1 MELKAEKKALRK
13 QIKETLAALS
23 KEEIARQSMAVCE
36 KVEAMDVFK
45 KAKTVLTY
53 MAMPK
58 ECDPQYIDFSGK
70 TVAYPLCVEGGRLE
84 VYVPLGE
91 DSFARGAYGITEPVP
106 SKCTKLEPKEL
117 DLVIV
122 PCVAYDKTCKR
133 MGHGV
138 GYYDRLLS
146 ETDAATVGIALN
158 QQVVDSVPAEE
169 WDKKVDYVIA
179 ENGIY
184 CK

>member
-1 MELKAEKKALRK
+1 MELKTEKKALRK
-13 QIKETLAALS
+13 EIREVLGKLS
-23 KEEIARQSMAVCE
+23 KEEITFQSRAVCA
-36 KVEAMDVFK
+36 KVESLEAFK

-53 MAMPK
+53 MALEK
-58 ECDPQYIDFSGK
+58 ECDPKYIDFSGK

-84 VYVPLGE
+84 VYVPV
-91 DSFARGAYGITEPVP
+91 DKNSFEKGAYGITEPVP
-106 SKCTKLEPKEL
+106 GKCAKLEPMEL

-122 PCVAYDKTCKR
+122 PCVAYDKNCKR

-138 GYYDRLLS
+138 GYYDRLLC
-146 ETDAATVGIALN
+146 ETDAVTVGIALN
-158 QQVVDSVPAEE
+158 QKVLDSVPAEE
-169 WDKKVDYVIA
+169 WDKKVDYVIS